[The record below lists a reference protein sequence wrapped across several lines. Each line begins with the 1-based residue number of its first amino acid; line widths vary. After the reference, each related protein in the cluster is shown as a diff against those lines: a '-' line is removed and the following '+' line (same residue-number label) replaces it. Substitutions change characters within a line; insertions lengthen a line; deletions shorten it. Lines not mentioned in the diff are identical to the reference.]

1 MNEKNSKKVHFKKK
15 IKDPEEIEYKKR
27 IRSLMQEELKWQDY
41 FQRIEKTAELIDHPP
56 IALGGGKAGFYF
68 ENLTQGVNLLF
79 NLRFKDGFL
88 EFFVIDHDEPVDHGA
103 SNYNKDPEGDKR
115 FIKEVLKKFERFD

>member
-56 IALGGGKAGFYF
+56 IALGRGKAGFYF

-79 NLRFKDGFL
+79 HLRFKDGFL